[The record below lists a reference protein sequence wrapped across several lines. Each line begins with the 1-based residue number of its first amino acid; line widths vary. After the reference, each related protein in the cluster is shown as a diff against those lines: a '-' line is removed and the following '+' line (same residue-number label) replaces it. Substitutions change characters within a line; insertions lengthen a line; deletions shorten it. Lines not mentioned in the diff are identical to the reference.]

1 MSNGSTIYTFAQLEP
16 IKGIDLMV
24 SGECEITYTLC
35 RREPDVG
42 IMQDWFE
49 FDVGRIWLHSTK
61 ADGQMMEL
69 PADNWLHKLIASY
82 LGYED
87 RDYVEEFLA
96 EDYAPVDY

>member
-1 MSNGSTIYTFAQLEP
+1 MSKTAIYNFAQLEP

-24 SGECEITYTLC
+24 TGECEITYSLC

-61 ADGQMMEL
+61 PDGQMLEL
-69 PADNWLHKLIASY
+69 PADNWLHKLIESY

-87 RDYVEEFLA
+87 REYVEEFLA
-96 EDYAPVDY
+96 DDYEPADY